1 MPSPEE
7 TSIPVE
13 YLTTARLG
21 QKRADHVTQS
31 VPRHGSP

>member
-13 YLTTARLG
+13 YLTTARHTLTE
-21 QKRADHVTQS
+21 RSALSWT
-31 VPRHGSP
+31 R